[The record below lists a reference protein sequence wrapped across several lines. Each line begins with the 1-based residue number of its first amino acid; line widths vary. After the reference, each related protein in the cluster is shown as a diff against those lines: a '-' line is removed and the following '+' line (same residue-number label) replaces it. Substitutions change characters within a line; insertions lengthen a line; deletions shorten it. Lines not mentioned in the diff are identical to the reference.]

1 MSNPSASSSHSHPSK
16 PRRRY
21 QLLEEL
27 EQNPERGQIAY
38 LAWDNAT
45 QQPVVLKRF
54 VLPQSGC
61 EAYRRE
67 IQVLQSLNHP
77 GIPRYLD
84 SFETRDSF
92 CLVQE
97 YKKAESLAVPRSF
110 QPKEIKQIAV
120 SVLEILLYLQNR
132 TPCVIHGDIKPENI
146 LVDEQWNVYLVNF
159 RLTAGY
165 EKVACSRVDA
175 RRFGF
180 MAPEQ
185 LYNRK
190 LTPSTDLYNLGATL
204 ICLLTQTKS
213 NQIHTLIGE
222 QDRIKFQHLVPANFS
237 LHFINWLDTMVQPN
251 RLERYPNAVAALE
264 ALKALNVNRLPE
276 VKVISPSLEFK
287 ATELDEKL
295 TQTITVSNFIPDT
308 MLEGTWKVA
317 LHPNDPLCRPGSH
330 AWISFAPAK
339 FESNQA
345 ECKITVDTSK
355 LRANQTY
362 KRQIVL
368 QTNSSPPTHSLT
380 LKVQT
385 AAMET
390 KKLPYISLM
399 ALLAIAAVGGW
410 LGTWVI
416 GEFGVLGWGFLIV
429 GLVLGCVAGWAA
441 AFSNTDL
448 FFRTSLIASSTGM
461 AIGIFVGIGTIE
473 VGLSGFIIGFIVGFV
488 VGVLTGNAV
497 KDHRQRR
504 FPVVLAV
511 GISILTAALGM
522 SLGIGFKLGF
532 LNSFVKLAVAGTG
545 LPLALMLVYPL
556 LNQAILIAKYLQ
568 SERYLIKP

>member
-1 MSNPSASSSHSHPSK
+1 MSNSSASSNRTH
-16 PRRRY
+16 RRY
-21 QLLEEL
+21 QMIREL
-27 EQNPERGQIAY
+27 ERNRERGQIAY
-38 LAWDNAT
+38 LGWDNVT
-45 QQPVVLKRF
+45 GQPVVLKRF
-54 VLPQSGC
+54 VRPKSGC
-61 EAYRRE
+61 EAYQLE

-84 SFETRDSF
+84 SFETTDGF

-97 YKKAESLAVPRSF
+97 YRKAQSLAVPRSF
-110 QPKEIKQIAV
+110 APEEIKQIAV
-120 SVLEILLYLQNR
+120 SLLEILMYLQND
-132 TPCVIHGDIKPENI
+132 TPCVIHGEIKPENI
-146 LVDEQWNVYLVNF
+146 LVDEQLNVYLVNF
-159 RLTAGY
+159 GLTTRQ
-165 EKVACSRVDA
+165 EKAACSRVDA
-175 RRFGF
+175 RRLGF
-180 MAPEQ
+180 MAPEH

-213 NQIHTLIGE
+213 TQIHTLIGE
-222 QDRIKFQHLVPANFS
+222 QNRIKFQHLVPANFS
-237 LHFINWLDTMVQPN
+237 LDFIHWLDTMVQPN

-264 ALKALNVNRLPE
+264 SLKALNVNRLPE
-276 VKVISPSLEFK
+276 VKFISPNLEFK
-287 ATELDEKL
+287 ATKLREKL
-295 TQTITVSNFIPDT
+295 TQTITVSNYIPDT
-308 MLEGTWKVA
+308 MLKGTWKVA
-317 LHPNDPLCRPGSH
+317 LHPHDPLCRPGSH

-355 LRANQTY
+355 LRANKTY

-390 KKLPYISLM
+390 KKLPYISLI
-399 ALLAIAAVGGW
+399 ALLAIAVVGGW

-416 GEFGVLGWGFLIV
+416 GNFGVLGWGFLTV
-429 GLVLGCVAGWAA
+429 GLALGCVAGWAA

-488 VGVLTGNAV
+488 LGVLTGNAV

-522 SLGIGFKLGF
+522 SLGIGFRLGF

-556 LNQAILIAKYLQ
+556 LNQAIVIAKYHQ